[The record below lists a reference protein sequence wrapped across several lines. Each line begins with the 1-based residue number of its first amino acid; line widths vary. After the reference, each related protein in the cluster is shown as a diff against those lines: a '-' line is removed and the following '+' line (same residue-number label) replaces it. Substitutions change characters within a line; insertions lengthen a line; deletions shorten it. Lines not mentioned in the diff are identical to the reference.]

1 MESGKE
7 LLKGWAIGDIEPVKG
22 KIRVAFELGKSPLF
36 EADVVRV
43 VQVVHADHSVALAE
57 QTLADLPAD
66 KASAACHQGREG
78 VGCWVLGFRCQGIH
92 AFERA
97 LRDRMRPFS
106 IFPTRS

>member
-1 MESGKE
+1 VESGKE

-43 VQVVHADHSVALAE
+43 VQVVHADHAVPLAE

-66 KASAACHQGREG
+66 KASAACHQD
-78 VGCWVLGFRCQGIH
+78 VHWVVWVCWVHTL
-92 AFERA
+92 
-97 LRDRMRPFS
+97 
-106 IFPTRS
+106 